1 MYKRQQHNTASYAT
15 RQVTERLLDAVV
27 PVVALSPRVV
37 SWLRYE
43 MHSGA
48 KIQMFDETPVYYN
61 SVSEKIVSE
70 KQEVSSMKHA
80 KNS

>member
-1 MYKRQQHNTASYAT
+1 MKCIA
-15 RQVTERLLDAVV
+15 
-27 PVVALSPRVV
+27 
-37 SWLRYE
+37 
-43 MHSGA
+43 GA

-61 SVSEKIVSE
+61 SVSENIITE